1 MNAPDR
7 SHGFIALKNT
17 LESYSP
23 ISIKSWD
30 KFKSFCEVTEVNKNQ
45 LLYRAGD
52 KLHSFAF
59 VVSGLC
65 RSYITSA
72 EGSDYNKSFFD
83 EGRFPGDMTALLT
96 NTPARF
102 NVEALENSVVI
113 VIDFSRY
120 RELLHAAEDVKLF
133 QIHYLEKH
141 WLLHKDAREV
151 QLVQEDAK
159 QRYQRFLED
168 YASLADRIPQYHIAS
183 HLGITPTQLSRIR
196 KAK

>member
-1 MNAPDR
+1 MHTTNR
-7 SHGFIALKNT
+7 SHALSTLKAKLDSYYPIGDSSWQALQGFCDFTSVK
-17 LESYSP
+17 
-23 ISIKSWD
+23 
-30 KFKSFCEVTEVNKNQ
+30 KNQ

-52 KLHSFAF
+52 KVHSFAF

-65 RSYITSA
+65 RAYISNA

-102 NVEALENSVVI
+102 NVEALEDSDVI
-113 VIDFSRY
+113 VIDFTRY
-120 RELLHAAEDVKLF
+120 RELLHAADDVKLF
-133 QIHYLEKH
+133 QVYYLEKH
-141 WLLHKDAREV
+141 WLLHKDAREI

-159 QRYQRFLED
+159 QRYQRFLDD
-168 YASLADRIPQYHIAS
+168 YSSIAERIPQYHIAS

-196 KAK
+196 KAP

>member
-1 MNAPDR
+1 MSAPNK
-7 SHGFIALKNT
+7 ALAYTLLKNK
-17 LESYSP
+17 LDSYTP
-23 ISIKSWD
+23 ISESSWQTLQNY
-30 KFKSFCEVTEVNKNQ
+30 CELTTVKKNQ

-59 VVSGLC
+59 VASGLC
-65 RSYITSA
+65 RAYISSP

-102 NVEALENSVVI
+102 NVEALEDSLVI
-113 VIDFSRY
+113 VIDFDGY
-120 RELLHAAEDVKLF
+120 RELLHAAEDIKLF
-133 QIHYLEKH
+133 QIYYLEKH

-159 QRYQRFLED
+159 QRYQRFLDD
-168 YASLADRIPQYHIAS
+168 YAGIADRIPQYHIAS

>member
-1 MNAPDR
+1 MSAPNK
-7 SHGFIALKNT
+7 ALPYTVLKNK
-17 LESYSP
+17 LDSYTP
-23 ISIKSWD
+23 ISESSWQALQ
-30 KFKSFCEVTEVNKNQ
+30 SFCELTTVKKNQ

-52 KLHSFAF
+52 KQHSFAF

-65 RSYITSA
+65 RAYISSP

-102 NVEALENSVVI
+102 NVEALEDSLVI
-113 VIDFSRY
+113 VIDFDGY
-120 RELLHAAEDVKLF
+120 RELLHAAEDIKLF
-133 QIHYLEKH
+133 QIYYLEKH

-159 QRYQRFLED
+159 QRYQRFLDD
-168 YASLADRIPQYHIAS
+168 YAGIADRIPQYHIAS